1 MTYSKDEQNIQRK
14 ASRRAVISGAV
25 TSTIIA
31 FFITFYVIHYTTTQ
45 QGTNN
50 GFCRC
55 LSVFVIFFSSLG
67 GLAGSIGVKTRHI
80 TSGAVLSAIVFCI
93 YGLIF
98 ASTFTQNNTV
108 PLLFI
113 PLFSCASAVIG
124 AICGGIGNMFGRT
137 CREFEGN
144 RFWPQFS
151 MAELMIFVFLIAVLM
166 SCLVTLRQI
175 LGKTL

>member
-1 MTYSKDEQNIQRK
+1 MIYNKDEQKIELK
-14 ASRRAVISGAV
+14 ARRRAVISGAV

-31 FFITFYVIHYTTTQ
+31 FFIFFNLIHYTTTQ
-45 QGTNN
+45 KGINN
-50 GFCRC
+50 SLYRC
-55 LSVFVIFFSSLG
+55 LAVFVIFFSSLG
-67 GLAGSIGVKTRHI
+67 GLAGSIGVKTRHV
-80 TSGAVLSAIVFCI
+80 TSGAVISAIVFCI

-108 PLLFI
+108 PLLSI

-124 AICGGIGNMFGRT
+124 TICGGIGNMFGRT
-137 CREFEGN
+137 CREFEGK

-151 MAELMIFVFLIAVLM
+151 IAELMAFVFLIAVLM
-166 SCLVTLRQI
+166 SCIVTLQQI

>member
-1 MTYSKDEQNIQRK
+1 MIHSKDEQNIERK

-25 TSTIIA
+25 ASTIIA
-31 FFITFYVIHYTTTQ
+31 FFITFNLIHYTTTQ

-50 GFCRC
+50 SFCRS
-55 LSVFVIFFSSLG
+55 LAVFVIFFSSLG
-67 GLAGSIGVKTRHI
+67 GLAGSIGVKTRHV

-98 ASTFTQNNTV
+98 VSTFTQNNTV
-108 PLLFI
+108 PLRFI

-137 CREFEGN
+137 CREFEGK

-151 MAELMIFVFLIAVLM
+151 MAELMALVFLIAVLL
-166 SCLVTLRQI
+166 SCLATLRQI
-175 LGKTL
+175 LGKPP